1 MLHLLPGAQGA
12 LRGHRAQQGVSC
24 PAAGEQR
31 VQCFFQPGSTVAL
44 TVQIPQQLRAQRC
57 GCIPPGRRIAWNAQ
71 RRHVPVHLHEKWSRP
86 AAAAVQQFLSGGVGA
101 GVQAGII
108 LLPREA
114 ESQPAFFQP
123 GEWQAHAVVKAAA
136 PGWQFQRDRTLC
148 RRTGCIIRAGRQ
160 IKQPAQHSG
169 KAEQQRRIQRQH
181 PPPGHGHAPFGI
193 AWATETQAIQKKR
206 QNLRRSSASL
216 RHFYKSAFAA

>member
-12 LRGHRAQQGVSC
+12 LRGHRAQQSVPC

-71 RRHVPVHLHEKWSRP
+71 RRHVPVHLHEKWGRP

-108 LLPREA
+108 FLPREA

-136 PGWQFQRDRTLC
+136 PGWQFQRDRALC

-193 AWATETQAIQKKR
+193 AWATETQAIQKR
-206 QNLRRSSASL
+206 GRTSEEVLPP
-216 RHFYKSAFAA
+216 